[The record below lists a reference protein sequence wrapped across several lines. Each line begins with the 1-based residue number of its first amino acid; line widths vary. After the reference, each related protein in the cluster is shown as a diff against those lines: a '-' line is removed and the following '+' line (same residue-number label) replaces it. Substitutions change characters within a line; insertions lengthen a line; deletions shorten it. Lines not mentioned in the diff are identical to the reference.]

1 MKWGVLFFILLW
13 LFWPVSFKMP
23 VQGADKAD
31 YNQKSFWYYPW
42 GKSGTHKGVDIF
54 SAEGTAIH
62 SSTPGLV
69 LFTGNVERGGN
80 VVVVLSPGWEI
91 HYYAHLQK
99 ISTSLFSWV
108 NARKTIGTLG
118 TTGNAKGKSPHLHY
132 SIVHLIP
139 RPWLISTEHQG
150 WKKMFYK
157 DPIPL
162 LNQSLDL

>member
-1 MKWGVLFFILLW
+1 
-13 LFWPVSFKMP
+13 MP
-23 VQGADKAD
+23 VQGANKSD

-54 SAEGTAIH
+54 SEEGTPIN
-62 SSTPGLV
+62 SSTPGIV
-69 LFTGNVERGGN
+69 IYTGNIERGGN
-80 VVVVLSPGWEI
+80 VIAILSPGWEI

-99 ISTSLFSWV
+99 ISTSSFSWV
-108 NARKTIGTLG
+108 NKNKAIGTLG
-118 TTGNAKGKSPHLHY
+118 STGNAKGKSPHLHY

-139 RPWLISTEHQG
+139 RPWLITSEPQG

-162 LNQSLDL
+162 LNLCFPH